1 MDALTRRTRIK
12 LHRRLPGMAL
22 WAGNACIGLFL
33 VAPILIVMLS
43 SFNPKQYFAFPPTG
57 FTLRW
62 YAELAAN
69 AEIVA
74 AFAFSLK
81 LAILATA
88 ASTLFGT
95 GMAVAV
101 HRARSLAA
109 GAVRGAVLAPL
120 VVPGV
125 VLGIAL
131 LLYFGQ
137 TDAIGPFAV
146 LLGAHVCLTLPFVFR
161 IVTAGIESTDRSIEE
176 SAMSLGASRAVAVLT
191 VTLPLIKGSIL
202 AAATF
207 AFLTSFDEVVVTLF
221 IAPLDTPTL
230 PVYIFH
236 YIQYNSDTLVA
247 AAATAMVLIGSVA
260 AWLCSRKASLGRL
273 Y

>member
-1 MDALTRRTRIK
+1 MRGTRVK
-12 LHRRLPGMAL
+12 LRRALPGLAL
-22 WAGNACIGLFL
+22 WAVNAGIGLFL

-43 SFNPKQYFAFPPTG
+43 SLNPKQYFVFPPTG

-62 YAELAAN
+62 YADLAAN
-69 AEIVA
+69 TEIVA
-74 AFAFSLK
+74 AFLFSLK
-81 LAILATA
+81 LAILVTF
-88 ASTLFGT
+88 ASTLLGT
-95 GMAVAV
+95 GMAIALHDV
-101 HRARSLAA
+101 RSRAA

-131 LLYFGQ
+131 LLSFGQ
-137 TDAIGPFAV
+137 TDAIGPLAI

-161 IVTAGIESTDRSIEE
+161 IVTAGIESTDPAIED
-176 SAMSLGASRAVAVLT
+176 SAMSLGASRAIARLT
-191 VTLPLIKGSIL
+191 VTLPLIKGSIM
-202 AAATF
+202 AAASF

-221 IAPLDTPTL
+221 IAPPDTPTL

-247 AAATAMVLIGSVA
+247 AAATAMVLIGSLA
-260 AWLCSRKASLGRL
+260 AWLCSRKASLGQIF
-273 Y
+273 

>member
-1 MDALTRRTRIK
+1 MDALTRRVRV
-12 LHRRLPGMAL
+12 RQWLPGMAL
-22 WAGNACIGLFL
+22 RACNAAIGVFL

-62 YAELAAN
+62 YTALAAN
-69 AEIVA
+69 TEIVA
-74 AFAFSLK
+74 AFLFSLK
-81 LAILATA
+81 LAILATTI
-88 ASTLFGT
+88 STLLGT
-95 GMAVAV
+95 AMAVALLRV
-101 HRARSLAA
+101 RLLAA
-109 GAVRGAVLAPL
+109 EPVRGVIVAPL

-137 TDAIGPFAV
+137 SDAVGPLV
-146 LLGAHVCLTLPFVFR
+146 ILLGAHVCLTLPFVFR
-161 IVTAGIESTDRSIEE
+161 IVTVGLESTDRSIED

-202 AAATF
+202 AAASF

-221 IAPLDTPTL
+221 IAPPDTPTL

-247 AAATAMVLIGSVA
+247 AAGTVMVLVGSLA

-273 Y
+273 F